1 MRATITGI
9 TASLE
14 DDVGVVPADGE
25 GEGEGE
31 GSAADGLDAAGSALA
46 LGAVD
51 GATLGLGEAAT
62 IVKVVSPWAMSP
74 SSADAVVHRTV

>member
-14 DDVGVVPADGE
+14 DDVGVVPAD

>member
-14 DDVGVVPADGE
+14 DDVGVVPAD

-74 SSADAVVHRTV
+74 SSADAVVHRTA